1 MAPVPMQKHRS
12 VWRQFLS
19 CSQPTSHLDDEESVQ
34 CSEDELEYG
43 DGLSDVESDGGMST
57 LSDESGSSRQS
68 SPDDAQAFPM
78 PNAAAME
85 ALGRLA
91 VQPMSALPSL
101 WSYLQP
107 ALEQSQE
114 PARAIS
120 GALPIGA
127 EELAKV
133 LVQVAAEARLQD
145 MMRKPGNFSDALE
158 GIWLGGKHE
167 QVIDTLGECDI
178 VEVDCRRF
186 SSGRF
191 RDIQASS
198 SLTFARNV
206 RALRELAGDI
216 HRARVNGNVVY
227 VHCVEGKNR
236 SPAALIAYLLL
247 YVPSVKSLAAAFS
260 LVGALRKEARTNT
273 NTFYQELLH
282 ICRSKGKTVMDH
294 SRSCRA

>member
-1 MAPVPMQKHRS
+1 MMHTP
-12 VWRQFLS
+12 
-19 CSQPTSHLDDEESVQ
+19 
-34 CSEDELEYG
+34 
-43 DGLSDVESDGGMST
+43 
-57 LSDESGSSRQS
+57 
-68 SPDDAQAFPM
+68 FPLR
-78 PNAAAME
+78 NAAAME

-91 VQPMSALPSL
+91 VQPMNALPSL

-107 ALEQSQE
+107 ALGQSQE

-120 GALPIGA
+120 GAWPIGA

-133 LVQVAAEARLQD
+133 LVQVAAAARLQD
-145 MMRKPGNFSDALE
+145 MMRKPGNCSDALE
-158 GIWLGGKHE
+158 GIWLRGNHG
-167 QVIDTLGECDI
+167 QIIDTLGECDI

-198 SLTFARNV
+198 NLTFARNV

-227 VHCVEGKNR
+227 VHCAECKNR
-236 SPAALIAYLLL
+236 SPAVLIAYLLL
-247 YVPSVKSLAAAFS
+247 YIPPVKSLEAAFS

-282 ICRSKGKTVMDH
+282 ICRSKGKTVMHD
-294 SRSCRA
+294 SRTYRL